1 MKRHIR
7 QCETTWQR
15 VALVSP
21 PQHLELQDASLS
33 PSEARA
39 TELVLLRFLRLSVFQ
54 AAADMLR
61 NVRCPPPLVETGLSS
76 WPTEDD
82 IDGAATNVCRLQ
94 SAYGLTAAEVIATFC
109 SPVLCNQLSSDDAL
123 WLGVHCS
130 RSEPSAAAAWVKLG
144 EDTRYA
150 DFFDY
155 NLWELESST
164 PKWNSTSWKAV
175 VSRPPETAAM
185 WPYRDAFLGNERYSF
200 PSDTRF
206 GVLCRDSRESDAR
219 PSSRCSRCWL
229 SSGNRG
235 AATLSPFTV
244 EELSPSEPRLWLV
257 HDFLSHDECES
268 LRREAT
274 ELEPALVTEENGRD
288 DEPDTRTAALAWLEN
303 NGSAL
308 RVYQRASALTGLT
321 MESAEKLQVLNYA
334 PGGHYNE
341 HTDPLEREEED
352 GERLATL
359 LVYLSDVKQGGSTAF
374 PEANIAIRP
383 RRGSALFWF
392 NLKQETAV
400 SLRQIDYSTSHGSC
414 PVLHGSKWIATLWIR
429 ERSQP
434 WDLDYSLRS

>member
-15 VALVSP
+15 AALVSP

-39 TELVLLRFLRLSVFQ
+39 TELVLLRFLRLSVFH

-94 SAYGLTAAEVIATFC
+94 SAYGLTAAEVVATFC

-144 EDTRYA
+144 EDRRYA

-219 PSSRCSRCWL
+219 PSSRRSRCWL
-229 SSGNRG
+229 SSGKRG

-257 HDFLSHDECES
+257 HDFLSHEECES

-308 RVYQRASALTGLT
+308 RVYQRASVLTGLT
-321 MESAEKLQVLNYA
+321 MESAEKLQSLRKSSS
-334 PGGHYNE
+334 HF
-341 HTDPLEREEED
+341 LR
-352 GERLATL
+352 RATNG
-359 LVYLSDVKQGGSTAF
+359 LVYFKHVTINFPNTWPKSSARRLSSSLFEKGDVRIDLPAESQEQEQPFT
-374 PEANIAIRP
+374 
-383 RRGSALFWF
+383 
-392 NLKQETAV
+392 KQEKLCGKSEECIKATPTFLAE
-400 SLRQIDYSTSHGSC
+400 LNDSTSKILGNSGY
-414 PVLHGSKWIATLWIR
+414 VSAA
-429 ERSQP
+429 
-434 WDLDYSLRS
+434 